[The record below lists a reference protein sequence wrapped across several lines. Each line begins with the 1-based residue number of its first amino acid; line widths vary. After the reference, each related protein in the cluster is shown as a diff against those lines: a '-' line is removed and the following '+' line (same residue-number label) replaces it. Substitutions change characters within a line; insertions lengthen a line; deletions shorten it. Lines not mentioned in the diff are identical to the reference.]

1 MMEKNIKKGQ
11 MEDLD
16 RVIIESIQAQLKREN
31 EKTIAEVRREK
42 ARGTSLYFRTA
53 AKFGVSYTYVAELA
67 RGKRQGTRG
76 KGKQIKEF
84 LLSELCS
91 N

>member
-1 MMEKNIKKGQ
+1 MEK
-11 MEDLD
+11 
-16 RVIIESIQAQLKREN
+16 N

-53 AKFGVSYTYVAELA
+53 AKFGVTYTYVAELA

-84 LLSELCS
+84 LLSELC
-91 N
+91 NN